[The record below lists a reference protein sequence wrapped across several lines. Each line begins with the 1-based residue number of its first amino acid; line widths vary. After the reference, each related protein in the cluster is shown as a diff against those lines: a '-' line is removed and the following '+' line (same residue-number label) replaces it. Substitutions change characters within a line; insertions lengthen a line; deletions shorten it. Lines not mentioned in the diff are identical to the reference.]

1 MGRVKIQDVA
11 RLAQVSLSTVSG
23 VLNEKTNVRPE
34 TRQRVLDVIAQVGY
48 SPNIFASNLARRR
61 TKIIGI
67 IVSDLLNP
75 FFAEAAKALDI
86 EAKRLGYETFLIAS
100 NFSEEQQYAGVRQ
113 MLAMRVAGVAMMT
126 SENDPE
132 AFALLKSSGT
142 PAVYLDNNHVSS
154 KIGTVRVD
162 KRRGMFIAVEHLLQ
176 LGHRKILLV
185 KNSQQVASDPPMLSH
200 LERQLGF
207 EDAVH
212 RYNSQELDV
221 HVIDE
226 PGPSASAG
234 FCAIEKSLR
243 SHEFTAVVAINDL
256 VALGVFRGLQAA
268 LLNIPGDISVV
279 GFDNTYLCDFLHPP
293 LTTVATP
300 RAELA
305 SAVIDMLLA
314 SVERE
319 EFPHER
325 LLEARLMVRAS
336 TAPPR
341 HSK

>member
-1 MGRVKIQDVA
+1 M
-11 RLAQVSLSTVSG
+11 
-23 VLNEKTNVRPE
+23 
-34 TRQRVLDVIAQVGY
+34 
-48 SPNIFASNLARRR
+48 
-61 TKIIGI
+61 IIGI
-67 IVSDLLNP
+67 LVSDLLNP

-86 EAKRLGYETFLIAS
+86 EARRLGYETFLIAS
-100 NFSEEQQYAGVRQ
+100 NFSQEQQCAGVRQ
-113 MLAMRVAGVAMMT
+113 MLAMRFAGVAMMT

-132 AFALLKSSGT
+132 AFALLKRSGT
-142 PAVYLDNNHVSS
+142 PSVYLDNNHTSP

-162 KRRGMFIAVEHLLQ
+162 KRHGMSIAVEHLLQ

-185 KNSQQVASDPPMLSH
+185 KNSQQAASDPPMLSH

-212 RYNSQELDV
+212 RYDSQELDV

-226 PGPSASAG
+226 PGPSAAAG
-234 FCAIEKSLR
+234 FRAIEKSLH
-243 SHEFTAVVAINDL
+243 SYDFTAVVAINDL

-268 LLNIPGDISVV
+268 RLTIPEDFSVV
-279 GFDNTYLCDFLHPP
+279 GFDNTYLCEFLHPP

-314 SVERE
+314 LVERE

-325 LLEARLMVRAS
+325 LLKARLVVRAS

-341 HSK
+341 PGR